1 MAKFIE
7 DVHHLLQ
14 RDMNYHVRPLYQCPN
29 YNMATEVK
37 GLDAYIKDLE
47 EKFDEIQ
54 KKQEEAEA
62 VIVKFKKPTH

>member
-1 MAKFIE
+1 
-7 DVHHLLQ
+7 
-14 RDMNYHVRPLYQCPN
+14 
-29 YNMATEVK
+29 MATEVK